1 MALGN
6 LLGNCQSQTA
16 AALIML
22 IARLI
27 KAVEGMRNILFL
39 NTAAMVNQLQPVA
52 CQLQLNFTAF
62 GRKLDA
68 VMQKIISICR
78 KRP

>member
-1 MALGN
+1 MTLRN
-6 LLGNCQSQTA
+6 LLGNRQSQTA

-52 CQLQLNFTAF
+52 CQLQLDFAACR
-62 GRKLDA
+62 RKLDA
-68 VMQKIISICR
+68 VMQKIINICR